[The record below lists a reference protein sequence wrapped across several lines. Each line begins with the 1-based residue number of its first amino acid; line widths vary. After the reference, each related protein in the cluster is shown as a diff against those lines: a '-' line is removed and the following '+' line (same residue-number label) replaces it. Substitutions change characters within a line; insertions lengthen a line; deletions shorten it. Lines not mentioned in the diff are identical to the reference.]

1 MASRPRCSKL
11 LMVAK
16 LLTAPQSCLMR
27 VRGGNSVLPG
37 MNDRSN
43 NGVDSHPVFDLRKND
58 GAAAAHGMG
67 VTLHT
72 PQIGPDS
79 LRQIRFVDD
88 EQVGLGDAGAAFAR
102 NLITAGNINDVG
114 AEVGQL
120 AAEMGGKIIAARLDE
135 KQVGLKTAME
145 FLQGDQVCGDVF
157 TDGGVRAPAGLHG
170 ADALGCQGLMP
181 DEELSIFLGENV
193 GGDGGDAHFVAQPQ
207 TEGQHEGGL
216 AAADRP
222 AHAHGKGAPVQVPLE
237 GLCAVMKV
245 SRAVEVFVGVAVC
258 SRWMEMG

>member
-67 VTLHT
+67 VTLHHA
-72 PQIGPDS
+72 QIGPDS

-114 AEVGQL
+114 AEVG
-120 AAEMGGKIIAARLDE
+120 GKIIAARLDE

-157 TDGGVRAPAGLHG
+157 TDGGVRASAGLHG
-170 ADALGCQGLMP
+170 ANALGCQGLMP
-181 DEELSIFLGENV
+181 DEELYIFLGENV
-193 GGDGGDAHFVAQPQ
+193 GGDGGDA
-207 TEGQHEGGL
+207 
-216 AAADRP
+216 
-222 AHAHGKGAPVQVPLE
+222 
-237 GLCAVMKV
+237 
-245 SRAVEVFVGVAVC
+245 
-258 SRWMEMG
+258 